1 MYWAGEGAE
10 RVLERA
16 GARYPGLVEVVRTSL
31 PGPRPASPRLRHAF
45 LAARP
50 NYRRRLEMIALND
63 CFLKQAGRTRRA
75 VAAQSSR
82 RIMLYVKSE
91 QSRRYIVPL
100 DIDEL
105 IIPSEPGVRKFRI
118 ISFN

>member
-1 MYWAGEGAE
+1 MVVYVYWAGAGAE

-16 GARYPGLVEVVRTSL
+16 GARYPGRVEVVRTSL

-75 VAAQSSR
+75 VVTHSR
-82 RIMLYVKSE
+82 HARWIYLCE
-91 QSRRYIVPL
+91 I
-100 DIDEL
+100 
-105 IIPSEPGVRKFRI
+105 
-118 ISFN
+118 